1 MKVLLDTNIA
11 LDVILQREPF
21 YQNSSNIVNDS
32 NDGAYTAFVSASAVT
47 DISYIAGRELRDKKL
62 VMSRLKLLLKTVD
75 IAAVT
80 GVEIHRAIDLAWTD
94 FEDCVQFTAGE
105 RLAVRYIITRDPGG
119 FAGSGIP
126 VLSPDQFLAMITVD

>member
-1 MKVLLDTNIA
+1 M
-11 LDVILQREPF
+11 
-21 YQNSSNIVNDS
+21 
-32 NDGAYTAFVSASAVT
+32 YTAFVSASAVT
-47 DISYIAGRELRDKKL
+47 DIYYIACRELRDKKL
-62 VMSRLKLLLKTVD
+62 VMARIKLLLKTVD

-80 GVEIHRAIDLAWTD
+80 GVEIRRAIDLSWAD

-126 VLSPDQFLAMITVD
+126 VLSPDQFLTMITVD